1 MRVLG
6 WARSLRRAPPAEAA
20 PPSRVQQSQQ
30 LGYGVEP
37 ASDVDF
43 PTPPLPAGLRT
54 IEIADW
60 SDKSRFRLV
69 VADPPTRFDELVLP
83 NPNVSPLAVLLKKV
97 LAGGGTLLDFGAHI
111 GTVALP
117 VALAGR

>member
-1 MRVLG
+1 MSRYGTLT
-6 WARSLRRAPPAEAA
+6 SDHRAVIRE
-20 PPSRVQQSQQ
+20 
-30 LGYGVEP
+30 
-37 ASDVDF
+37 
-43 PTPPLPAGLRT
+43 
-54 IEIADW
+54 
-60 SDKSRFRLV
+60 KV
-69 VADPPTRFDELVLP
+69 VADPPTRFGELVLP